1 MGFPYYP
8 DNPGARNIEYGT
20 DEDENG
26 PSSVSPNFL
35 MKTLRGARKNL
46 VKAKNAIVRKIPR
59 WNRRNRDEYA
69 SLDEVPNVI
78 APSHVKCSNLDLTV
92 VTAAILIVLVA
103 SLILFSLASL
113 IHYMINT
120 Q

>member
-1 MGFPYYP
+1 MGFPYYQ
-8 DNPGARNIEYGT
+8 DSPGDWNIEDGNN
-20 DEDENG
+20 EDQRG
-26 PSSVSPNFL
+26 PANVIA
-35 MKTLRGARKNL
+35 KTLRGARKNL
-46 VKAKNAIVRKIPR
+46 VKAKNAIVRKMPR

-69 SLDEVPNVI
+69 SLDELPNVI

-92 VTAAILIVLVA
+92 VIAAILIVLVA

-113 IHYMINT
+113 IHYMINN